1 MDQII
6 LENIGAFYYSLVGL
20 SLLVMSLR
28 PAFKNK
34 RFINI
39 PILYI
44 SVGALMAGIG
54 LPLLTPSGGEL
65 SVLIIERASE
75 LIVIISLA
83 GAGLAI
89 DVGTNWRRWIP
100 SWCLIGFAMPLT
112 VLAIFFLGWQVAGL
126 GIAASVLLGAALAPT
141 DPVLARAV
149 QVGGPGKKQD
159 GARVALTSEAG
170 LNDGLAFPFVW
181 LAIGLAGVAAVG
193 EFDWTKWVLY
203 DAIYRTAA
211 GILIGVVCG
220 WFITKVLFGPLGDA
234 TNERGNPLIVL
245 LSATFV
251 AYGFAEFVNGY
262 GFLSVF
268 VAARAGLVFAQ
279 NTSAE
284 PYEHMA
290 HNIADQFEAV
300 LMAIL
305 LLWFGAY
312 IASELWAQWT
322 WTDLAFAL
330 AIIFIIR
337 PVTAYASMIGTCGNW
352 RDRLKV
358 SFFGIRGMGSIFY
371 IAYAQSHAEIDGIEA
386 VWKIAGLTI
395 LLSIIIHGTLA
406 DHFMEIGQDDTG
418 ENEIREETA

>member
-6 LENIGAFYYSLVGL
+6 LENKGAFYYSLIGL
-20 SLLVMSLR
+20 SLLVMSIR

-44 SVGALMAGIG
+44 LVGVLMAKIG
-54 LPLLTPSGGEL
+54 LPLLTPSSGEL
-65 SVLIIERASE
+65 AVLVIERVSE
-75 LIVIISLA
+75 IIVIISLA

-100 SWCLIGFAMPLT
+100 SWCLIGIAMPLT
-112 VLAIFFLGWQVAGL
+112 ITAIFLLGWQVAGL
-126 GIAASVLLGAALAPT
+126 GIAASVLLGASLAPT

-181 LAIGLAGVAAVG
+181 LAIGLAGAASVA
-193 EFDWTKWVLY
+193 EFDWTQWVLY
-203 DAIYRTAA
+203 DALYRTTA
-211 GILIGVVCG
+211 GVLVGIGCG
-220 WFITKVLFGPLGDA
+220 WLATKVLFGPLGDA
-234 TNERGNPLIVL
+234 TNERGNPVIVL
-245 LSATFV
+245 LSATFI
-251 AYGFAEFVNGY
+251 AYGFAEFVHGY

-268 VAARAGLVFAQ
+268 VAARAGLVFSQ

-284 PYEHMA
+284 PYEHMT
-290 HNIADQFEAV
+290 HNSADQIEAV

-312 IASELWAQWT
+312 IGAELWSQWT
-322 WTDLAFAL
+322 WTDLLIAL
-330 AIIFIIR
+330 VILFIVR
-337 PVTAYASMIGTCGNW
+337 PVIAFASMIRTCGDW

-371 IAYAQSHAEIDGIEA
+371 IAYAQSHAQIDGIEA
-386 VWKIAGLTI
+386 VWRIAGLTI

-406 DHFMEIGQDDTG
+406 DHFMELG
-418 ENEIREETA
+418 EEKTA

>member
-6 LENIGAFYYSLVGL
+6 LENKGAFYYSLIGL
-20 SLLVMSLR
+20 SLLVMSTR

-44 SVGALMAGIG
+44 IVGALMAGIG
-54 LPLLTPSGGEL
+54 LPMVTPSGGAL

-89 DVGTNWRRWIP
+89 DVGTDWRRWIP
-100 SWCLIGFAMPLT
+100 SWCLIGIAMPLT
-112 VLAIFFLGWQVAGL
+112 ILAIFFLGWQVAGL

-181 LAIGLAGVAAVG
+181 LAIGLAGVVSVA
-193 EFDWTKWVLY
+193 EFDWARWVLY
-203 DAIYRTAA
+203 DALYRSAA
-211 GILIGVVCG
+211 GILIGIGCG

-234 TNERGNPLIVL
+234 TNERGNPLLVL

-279 NTSAE
+279 KW
-284 PYEHMA
+284 
-290 HNIADQFEAV
+290 V
-300 LMAIL
+300 
-305 LLWFGAY
+305 WR
-312 IASELWAQWT
+312 
-322 WTDLAFAL
+322 DLGIAL
-330 AIIFIIR
+330 AILFIIR
-337 PVTAYASMIGTCGNW
+337 PVIAYASMIRTCGNW

-371 IAYAQSHAEIDGIEA
+371 IAYAQSHADIEGIDD
-386 VWKIAGLTI
+386 VWRIAGLTI
-395 LLSIIIHGTLA
+395 LISIITHGTLA
-406 DHFMEIGQDDTG
+406 DHFMELGQTEMSDKTS
-418 ENEIREETA
+418 

>member
-6 LENIGAFYYSLVGL
+6 LENKGAFYYSLIGL
-20 SLLVMSLR
+20 SLMVMSVR
-28 PAFKNK
+28 PALKNK
-34 RFINI
+34 RFVNI
-39 PILYI
+39 PVLYI
-44 SVGALMAGIG
+44 LVGILMAGIG
-54 LPLLTPSGGEL
+54 LPIITPTSGEL
-65 SVLIIERASE
+65 AVHVIERVSE
-75 LIVIISLA
+75 IIVIISLA

-100 SWCLIGFAMPLT
+100 SWCLIGIAMPLT
-112 VLAIFFLGWQVAGL
+112 IASIFLLGWQIAGL
-126 GIAASVLLGAALAPT
+126 GIAASILLGASLAPT

-149 QVGGPGKKQD
+149 QVGGPGRKQD

-181 LAIGLAGVAAVG
+181 LAIGISGVVSLSD
-193 EFDWTKWVLY
+193 FDWTTWLLY

-211 GILIGVVCG
+211 GIIVGIGCG
-220 WFITKVLFGPLGDA
+220 WLVTKVLFSPLGDA
-234 TNERGNPLIVL
+234 TNERGNPVLVL

-251 AYGFAEFVNGY
+251 AYGFAEFVHGY

-268 VAARAGLVFAQ
+268 VAARANLVFAQ
-279 NTSAE
+279 NTTAE

-290 HNIADQFEAV
+290 HNSADQIEAV

-312 IASELWAQWT
+312 IGSELWTQWT
-322 WTDLAFAL
+322 WTDLGIAL
-330 AIIFIIR
+330 AIIFIVR
-337 PVTAYASMIGTCGNW
+337 PIIAFASMIKTCGDW

-371 IAYAQSHAEIDGIEA
+371 IAYAQNHAQIDGIDV
-386 VWKIAGLTI
+386 VWRIAGLTI
-395 LLSIIIHGTLA
+395 LLSVLIHGTFA
-406 DHFMEIGQDDTG
+406 DHFMEMGDEKLT
-418 ENEIREETA
+418 

>member
-6 LENIGAFYYSLVGL
+6 LENKGAFYYSLIGL
-20 SLLVMSLR
+20 SLLAMSIR
-28 PAFKNK
+28 PALQHK
-34 RFINI
+34 RFVNI
-39 PILYI
+39 PVLYLL
-44 SVGALMAGIG
+44 VGVLMARIG
-54 LPLLTPSGGEL
+54 LPLLTPSSGDL
-65 SVLIIERASE
+65 AVLVIERVSE
-75 LIVIISLA
+75 IIVIISLA

-100 SWCLIGFAMPLT
+100 SWCLIGIAMPLT
-112 VLAIFFLGWQVAGL
+112 IAAIFLLGWQIAGL
-126 GIAASVLLGAALAPT
+126 GIAASVLLGASLAPT

-181 LAIGLAGVAAVG
+181 LAIGLAGVVSISD
-193 EFDWTKWVLY
+193 FDWTTWVLY
-203 DAIYRTAA
+203 DAVYRTAA
-211 GILIGVVCG
+211 GIFVGIACG
-220 WFITKVLFGPLGDA
+220 WLTTKILFGPLGDA
-234 TNERGNPLIVL
+234 TNERGNPVIVL
-245 LSATFV
+245 LSATFI
-251 AYGFAEFVNGY
+251 AYGFAEFVHGY

-290 HNIADQFEAV
+290 HNSADQIEAV

-312 IASELWAQWT
+312 IGAELSSQWT
-322 WTDLAFAL
+322 WTDLAIAL
-330 AIIFIIR
+330 AILFIVR
-337 PVTAYASMIGTCGNW
+337 PVIAFASMIRTCGNW

-371 IAYAQSHAEIDGIEA
+371 IAFAQSHADIDGIEE
-386 VWKIAGLTI
+386 VWHIAGLTI

-406 DHFMEIGQDDTG
+406 DHFMELGDS
-418 ENEIREETA
+418 EWS

>member
-6 LENIGAFYYSLVGL
+6 LENMGAFYYSLIGL
-20 SLLVMSLR
+20 SLLVMSVR

-44 SVGALMAGIG
+44 LIGGLMAGIG
-54 LPLLTPSGGEL
+54 LPILTPSSGDL
-65 SVLIIERASE
+65 AVLVIERVSE
-75 LIVIISLA
+75 IIVIISLA

-100 SWCLIGFAMPLT
+100 SWCLIGIAMPLT
-112 VLAIFFLGWQVAGL
+112 IAAIFFLGWQVAGL
-126 GIAASVLLGAALAPT
+126 GIAASILLGASLAPT

-181 LAIGLAGVAAVG
+181 LAIGLAGVVSVSD
-193 EFDWTKWVLY
+193 FDWTQWVLY

-211 GILIGVVCG
+211 GVIIGIGCG
-220 WFITKVLFGPLGDA
+220 WFTTKVLFGPLGDA
-234 TNERGNPLIVL
+234 TNERGNPVIVL
-245 LSATFV
+245 LSATFI

-290 HNIADQFEAV
+290 HNSADQIEAV

-305 LLWFGAY
+305 LLWLGAY
-312 IASELWAQWT
+312 IGAELWAQWT
-322 WTDLAFAL
+322 WMDLAIAL
-330 AIIFIIR
+330 TILFIVR
-337 PVTAYASMIGTCGNW
+337 PVIAYASMIRTCGDW

-371 IAYAQSHAEIDGIEA
+371 IAYAQSHTEIDGIDA
-386 VWKIAGLTI
+386 VWRIAGLTI

-406 DHFMEIGQDDTG
+406 DHFMELGHKDT
-418 ENEIREETA
+418 TKSLT

>member
-6 LENIGAFYYSLVGL
+6 LENMGAFYYSLIGL
-20 SLLVMSLR
+20 SLLLMSLR

-39 PILYI
+39 PVFYIL
-44 SVGALMAGIG
+44 VGALAAQLD
-54 LPLLTPSGGEL
+54 LPLLTPSGGDFA
-65 SVLIIERASE
+65 VLVIERVSE
-75 LIVIISLA
+75 IIVIISLA

-100 SWCLIGFAMPLT
+100 SWCLIGIAMPLT
-112 VLAIFFLGWQVAGL
+112 IVAIFVLGWQVAGL

-149 QVGGPGKKQD
+149 QVGGPSKKQD

-181 LAIGLAGVAAVG
+181 LAIGLAGVVSIG
-193 EFDWTKWVLY
+193 EFDWAKWVLY
-203 DAIYRTAA
+203 DGLYRTAA
-211 GILIGVVCG
+211 GILIGVGTG
-220 WFITKVLFGPLGDA
+220 WFTTKVLFSPLGDA
-234 TNERGNPLIVL
+234 TNERGNPVIVL

-251 AYGFAEFVNGY
+251 AYGFAEFVHGY

-290 HNIADQFEAV
+290 HNSADQIEAV
-300 LMAIL
+300 LMAVL

-312 IASELWAQWT
+312 IGAELWTQWT
-322 WTDLAFAL
+322 WTDFAIAL
-330 AIIFIIR
+330 AILFIIR
-337 PVTAYASMIGTCGNW
+337 PIIAYASMLGTCGNW

-371 IAYAQSHAEIDGIEA
+371 IAYAQSHAEIDGIET

-395 LLSIIIHGTLA
+395 LLSIIVHGTLA
-406 DHFMEIGQDDTG
+406 DHFMEIGEDQSPHTSK
-418 ENEIREETA
+418 

>member
-6 LENIGAFYYSLVGL
+6 LENKGAFYYSLIGL
-20 SLLVMSLR
+20 SLLVMSVR
-28 PAFKNK
+28 PAFKNR
-34 RFINI
+34 RFVNI
-39 PILYI
+39 PVLYI
-44 SVGALMAGIG
+44 LVGMLMAGIG
-54 LPLLTPSGGEL
+54 LPLLTPSSGDL
-65 SVLIIERASE
+65 AVLVIERVSE
-75 LIVIISLA
+75 IIVIISLA

-100 SWCLIGFAMPLT
+100 SWCLIGIAMPLT
-112 VLAIFFLGWQVAGL
+112 IAAIFLLGWQIAGL

-149 QVGGPGKKQD
+149 QVGGPGRKQD

-181 LAIGLAGVAAVG
+181 LAIGLAGVVSVSD
-193 EFDWTKWVLY
+193 FDWTRWVLY
-203 DAIYRTAA
+203 DAFYRTVA
-211 GILIGVVCG
+211 GILVGIACG
-220 WFITKVLFGPLGDA
+220 WLTTKVLFGPLGDA
-234 TNERGNPLIVL
+234 TNERGNPVIVL
-245 LSATFV
+245 LSATFI

-290 HNIADQFEAV
+290 HNSADQIEAV

-312 IASELWAQWT
+312 IAAELWSQWT
-322 WTDLAFAL
+322 WTDLAIAL
-330 AIIFIIR
+330 AIIFIVR
-337 PVTAYASMIGTCGNW
+337 PVIAFVSMIRTCGNW

-371 IAYAQSHAEIDGIEA
+371 IAYAQSHADIEGIDA
-386 VWKIAGLTI
+386 VWRIAGLTI
-395 LLSIIIHGTLA
+395 LLSVVIHGTLA
-406 DHFMEIGQDDTG
+406 DHFMELG
-418 ENEIREETA
+418 EEKRA

>member
-1 MDQII
+1 MDAII
-6 LENIGAFYYSLVGL
+6 LENKTAFYYSLIGL
-20 SLLVMSLR
+20 SLLVMSIR
-28 PAFKNK
+28 PALKNK
-34 RFINI
+34 RFINV

-44 SVGALMAGIG
+44 LVGVLMAGIG
-54 LPLLTPSGGEL
+54 LPLITPSSGEL
-65 SVLIIERASE
+65 AVLVIERVSE
-75 LIVIISLA
+75 IIVIISLA

-100 SWCLIGFAMPLT
+100 SWCLIGIAMPLT
-112 VLAIFFLGWQVAGL
+112 IAAIFLLGWQVAGL

-181 LAIGLAGVAAVG
+181 LAIGLAGVASVSD
-193 EFDWTKWVLY
+193 FDWTQWVLY
-203 DAIYRTAA
+203 DAIYRTVA
-211 GILIGVVCG
+211 GILVGIACG
-220 WFITKVLFGPLGDA
+220 WLITKVLFGPLGDA
-234 TNERGNPLIVL
+234 TNERGNPVIVL
-245 LSATFV
+245 LSATFI
-251 AYGFAEFVNGY
+251 AYGFAEFVHGY

-290 HNIADQFEAV
+290 HNSADQIEAV

-312 IASELWAQWT
+312 IGAELWSQWT
-322 WTDLAFAL
+322 WTDLIITL
-330 AIIFIIR
+330 AIIFIVR
-337 PVTAYASMIGTCGNW
+337 PVIAFLSMIRTCGTW
-352 RDRLKV
+352 HDRLKV

-371 IAYAQSHAEIDGIEA
+371 IAYAQSHAEIEGIDA
-386 VWKIAGLTI
+386 VWRIAGLTI
-395 LLSIIIHGTLA
+395 LISILVHGTLA
-406 DHFMEIGQDDTG
+406 DHFMELG
-418 ENEIREETA
+418 ETSANEKTAS

>member
-6 LENIGAFYYSLVGL
+6 LENKGAFYYSLIGL
-20 SLLVMSLR
+20 SLLVMSTR

-44 SVGALMAGIG
+44 IVGALMAGIG
-54 LPLLTPSGGEL
+54 LPMVTPSGGAL

-89 DVGTNWRRWIP
+89 DVGTDWRRWIP
-100 SWCLIGFAMPLT
+100 SWCLIGIAMPLT
-112 VLAIFFLGWQVAGL
+112 ILAIFFLGWQVAGL

-181 LAIGLAGVAAVG
+181 LAIGLAGVVSMA
-193 EFDWTKWVLY
+193 EFDWARWVLY
-203 DAIYRTAA
+203 DALYRSAA
-211 GILIGVVCG
+211 GMLIGIGCG

-234 TNERGNPLIVL
+234 TNERGNPLLVL

-290 HNIADQFEAV
+290 HNIADQFESV
-300 LMAIL
+300 VMAIL

-312 IASELWAQWT
+312 IASELWSQWV
-322 WTDLAFAL
+322 WRDLGIAL
-330 AIIFIIR
+330 AILFIIR
-337 PVTAYASMIGTCGNW
+337 PVIAYASMIRTCGNW

-371 IAYAQSHAEIDGIEA
+371 IAYAQSHADIEGIDD
-386 VWKIAGLTI
+386 VWRIAGLTI
-395 LLSIIIHGTLA
+395 LISIITHGTLA
-406 DHFMEIGQDDTG
+406 DHFMELGQTEMSDKTS
-418 ENEIREETA
+418 

>member
-6 LENIGAFYYSLVGL
+6 LENKGAFYYSLIGL

-28 PAFKNK
+28 PAFENK

-39 PILYI
+39 PVLYI
-44 SVGALMAGIG
+44 LVGALAAQFD
-54 LPLLTPSGGEL
+54 LPLLTPSGGDL
-65 SVLIIERASE
+65 AVLIIERVSE
-75 LIVIISLA
+75 IIVIISLA

-100 SWCLIGFAMPLT
+100 SWCLIGIAMPLT
-112 VLAIFFLGWQVAGL
+112 ITAIFLLGWQVAGL

-149 QVGGPGKKQD
+149 QVGGPSKKQD

-181 LAIGLAGVAAVG
+181 LAIGLAGVVSIG

-203 DAIYRTAA
+203 DALYRTAA
-211 GILIGVVCG
+211 GILIGVGTG
-220 WFITKVLFGPLGDA
+220 WFTTKVLFSPLGDA
-234 TNERGNPLIVL
+234 TNERGNPVIVL

-251 AYGFAEFVNGY
+251 AYGFAEFVHGY

-290 HNIADQFEAV
+290 HNSADQIEAV

-312 IASELWAQWT
+312 IGAELWTQWT
-322 WTDLAFAL
+322 WTDLGIAL
-330 AIIFIIR
+330 AILFIIR
-337 PVTAYASMIGTCGNW
+337 PVIAYASMLGTCGNW

-371 IAYAQSHAEIDGIEA
+371 IAYAQSHAEINGIET
-386 VWKIAGLTI
+386 VWEIAGLTI
-395 LLSIIIHGTLA
+395 LLSIIIHGTVA
-406 DHFMEIGQDDTG
+406 DHFMDIGQ
-418 ENEIREETA
+418 NETPQKLI

>member
-6 LENIGAFYYSLVGL
+6 LEHKAAFYYSLIGL
-20 SLLVMSLR
+20 SLLVMSVR

-44 SVGALMAGIG
+44 LVGMLMAKIG
-54 LPLLTPSGGEL
+54 LPLLTPMGGDL
-65 SVLIIERASE
+65 AVLVIERVSE
-75 LIVIISLA
+75 IIVIISLA

-100 SWCLIGFAMPLT
+100 SWCLIGIAMPLT
-112 VLAIFFLGWQVAGL
+112 IAAIFLLGWQIAGL
-126 GIAASVLLGAALAPT
+126 SIAAAVLLGASLAPT

-181 LAIGLAGVAAVG
+181 LAIGLAGVASVS
-193 EFDWTKWVLY
+193 EFDWAQWLLY
-203 DAIYRTAA
+203 DAFYRTVA
-211 GILIGVVCG
+211 GILVGIFCG
-220 WFITKVLFGPLGDA
+220 WLTTKILFGPLGDA
-234 TNERGNPLIVL
+234 TNERGNPVIVL
-245 LSATFV
+245 LSATFI

-268 VAARAGLVFAQ
+268 VAARAGLIFSQ

-290 HNIADQFEAV
+290 HNSADQIEVV

-312 IASELWAQWT
+312 ISAELWPQWT
-322 WTDLAFAL
+322 WIDFAIAV
-330 AIIFIIR
+330 AIIFIVR
-337 PVTAYASMIGTCGNW
+337 PAIAFISMLRTCGDW

-371 IAYAQSHAEIDGIEA
+371 IAYAQSHAQIDGIEA
-386 VWKIAGLTI
+386 VWRIAGLTI
-395 LLSIIIHGTLA
+395 LLSVVIHGTLA
-406 DHFMEIGQDDTG
+406 DHFMELG
-418 ENEIREETA
+418 EEKKA

>member
-1 MDQII
+1 MDAII
-6 LENIGAFYYSLVGL
+6 LENKTAFYYSLIGL
-20 SLLVMSLR
+20 SLLVMSIR
-28 PAFKNK
+28 PALKNK
-34 RFINI
+34 RFINV

-44 SVGALMAGIG
+44 LVGMLMAGIG
-54 LPLLTPSGGEL
+54 LPLITPSSGDL
-65 SVLIIERASE
+65 AVLVIERVSE
-75 LIVIISLA
+75 IIVIISLA

-100 SWCLIGFAMPLT
+100 SWCLIGIAMPLT
-112 VLAIFFLGWQVAGL
+112 IAAIFLLGWQVAGL

-181 LAIGLAGVAAVG
+181 LAIGLAGVASVSD
-193 EFDWTKWVLY
+193 FDWTQWVLY
-203 DAIYRTAA
+203 DAIYRTVA
-211 GILIGVVCG
+211 GILVGIACG
-220 WFITKVLFGPLGDA
+220 WLITKVLFGPLGDA
-234 TNERGNPLIVL
+234 TNERGNPVIVL
-245 LSATFV
+245 LSATFI
-251 AYGFAEFVNGY
+251 AYGFAEFVHGY

-290 HNIADQFEAV
+290 HNSADQIEAV

-312 IASELWAQWT
+312 IGAELWSQWT
-322 WTDLAFAL
+322 WTDLIITL
-330 AIIFIIR
+330 AIIFIVR
-337 PVTAYASMIGTCGNW
+337 PVIAFLSMIRTCGTW
-352 RDRLKV
+352 HDRLKV

-371 IAYAQSHAEIDGIEA
+371 IAYAQSHAEIEGIDA
-386 VWKIAGLTI
+386 VWRIAGLTI
-395 LLSIIIHGTLA
+395 LISILVHGTLA
-406 DHFMEIGQDDTG
+406 DHFMELG
-418 ENEIREETA
+418 ETSANEKTAS

>member
-6 LENIGAFYYSLVGL
+6 LENKGAFYYSLIGL
-20 SLLVMSLR
+20 SLLVMSVR
-28 PAFKNK
+28 PALTHK

-44 SVGALMAGIG
+44 LVGILMAGIG

-65 SVLIIERASE
+65 AVLVIERVSE
-75 LIVIISLA
+75 IIVIISLA

-100 SWCLIGFAMPLT
+100 SWCLIAIAMPLT
-112 VLAIFFLGWQVAGL
+112 IGAIFLLGWQVAGL

-181 LAIGLAGVAAVG
+181 LAIGLAGVVSIG
-193 EFDWTKWVLY
+193 DFDWTGWVLY
-203 DAIYRTAA
+203 DAIYRTVA
-211 GILIGVVCG
+211 GIGVGIGCG
-220 WFITKVLFGPLGDA
+220 WITTKILFGPLGDA
-234 TNERGNPLIVL
+234 TNERGNPVIVL
-245 LSATFV
+245 LSATFI

-290 HNIADQFEAV
+290 HNSADQIEAV

-312 IASELWAQWT
+312 IGAELWAQWT
-322 WTDLAFAL
+322 WTDLAIAL
-330 AIIFIIR
+330 AILFIIR
-337 PVTAYASMIGTCGNW
+337 PVIAFAAMIRTCGNW

-371 IAYAQSHAEIDGIEA
+371 IAYAQSHAQIDGIEA
-386 VWKIAGLTI
+386 VWRIAGLTI
-395 LLSIIIHGTLA
+395 LISIIVHGTLA
-406 DHFMEIGQDDTG
+406 DHLMELGRDRQDK
-418 ENEIREETA
+418 ISP

>member
-6 LENIGAFYYSLVGL
+6 LENKGAFYYSLIGL
-20 SLLVMSLR
+20 SLLVMSVR

-34 RFINI
+34 RFVNI

-44 SVGALMAGIG
+44 LVGMLMAGIG
-54 LPLLTPSGGEL
+54 LPLLTPSSGDL
-65 SVLIIERASE
+65 AVLVIERVSE
-75 LIVIISLA
+75 IIVIISLA

-100 SWCLIGFAMPLT
+100 SWCLIGIAMPLT
-112 VLAIFFLGWQVAGL
+112 IAAIFLLGWQIAGL
-126 GIAASVLLGAALAPT
+126 GIAAAVLLGAALAPT

-181 LAIGLAGVAAVG
+181 LAIGLAGVASLG
-193 EFDWTKWVLY
+193 DFDWTRWVLY
-203 DAIYRTAA
+203 DAIYRTVA
-211 GILIGVVCG
+211 GILIGIACG
-220 WFITKVLFGPLGDA
+220 WLTTKILFGPLGDA
-234 TNERGNPLIVL
+234 TNERGNPVIVL
-245 LSATFV
+245 LSATFI

-279 NTSAE
+279 DTSAE

-290 HNIADQFEAV
+290 HNSADQIEAV

-312 IASELWAQWT
+312 IGAELWSQWT
-322 WTDLAFAL
+322 WTDLAIAI
-330 AIIFIIR
+330 AIIFIVR
-337 PVTAYASMIGTCGNW
+337 PVIAFASMIRTCGNW

-371 IAYAQSHAEIDGIEA
+371 IAYAQSHADIEGIDS
-386 VWKIAGLTI
+386 VWRIAGLTI
-395 LLSIIIHGTLA
+395 LLSVVIHGTLA
-406 DHFMEIGQDDTG
+406 DHFMELG
-418 ENEIREETA
+418 EEKAA

>member
-1 MDQII
+1 MDAII
-6 LENIGAFYYSLVGL
+6 LENKTAFYYSLIGL
-20 SLLVMSLR
+20 SLLVMSIR
-28 PAFKNK
+28 PALKNK
-34 RFINI
+34 RFINV

-44 SVGALMAGIG
+44 LVGVLMAGIG
-54 LPLLTPSGGEL
+54 LPLITPSSGEL
-65 SVLIIERASE
+65 AVLVIERVSE
-75 LIVIISLA
+75 IIVIISLA

-100 SWCLIGFAMPLT
+100 SWCLIGIAMPLT
-112 VLAIFFLGWQVAGL
+112 IAAIFLLGWQVAGL

-181 LAIGLAGVAAVG
+181 LAIGLAGVASVSD
-193 EFDWTKWVLY
+193 FDWTQWVLY
-203 DAIYRTAA
+203 DAIYRTVA
-211 GILIGVVCG
+211 GILVGIACG
-220 WFITKVLFGPLGDA
+220 WVVTKVLFGPLGDA
-234 TNERGNPLIVL
+234 TNERGNPVIVL
-245 LSATFV
+245 LSATFI

-268 VAARAGLVFAQ
+268 VSARAGLVFAQ

-290 HNIADQFEAV
+290 HNIADQIEAV

-312 IASELWAQWT
+312 IGAELWSQWT
-322 WTDLAFAL
+322 WTDLAIAL
-330 AIIFIIR
+330 AIIFLVRPIIAFLAMLR
-337 PVTAYASMIGTCGNW
+337 TCGGW

-371 IAYAQSHAEIDGIEA
+371 IAYAQSHAEIEGIDA
-386 VWKIAGLTI
+386 VWRIAGLTI
-395 LLSIIIHGTLA
+395 LISILVHGTLA
-406 DHFMEIGQDDTG
+406 DHFMELG
-418 ENEIREETA
+418 ETSANERTAS

>member
-1 MDQII
+1 MDAII
-6 LENIGAFYYSLVGL
+6 LENKTAFYYSLIGL
-20 SLLVMSLR
+20 SLLVMSIR
-28 PAFKNK
+28 PALKNK
-34 RFINI
+34 RFINV

-44 SVGALMAGIG
+44 LVGVLMAGIG
-54 LPLLTPSGGEL
+54 LPLITPSSGEL
-65 SVLIIERASE
+65 AVLVIERVSE
-75 LIVIISLA
+75 IIVIISLA

-100 SWCLIGFAMPLT
+100 SWCLIGIAMPLT
-112 VLAIFFLGWQVAGL
+112 IAAIFLLGWQVAGL

-181 LAIGLAGVAAVG
+181 LAIGLAGVVSVS
-193 EFDWTKWVLY
+193 EFNWTQWVLY
-203 DAIYRTAA
+203 DALYRTIA
-211 GILIGVVCG
+211 GIAVGVACG
-220 WFITKVLFGPLGDA
+220 WLITKVLFGPLGDA
-234 TNERGNPLIVL
+234 TNERGNPVIVL
-245 LSATFV
+245 LSATFI

-268 VAARAGLVFAQ
+268 VSARAGLVFAQ

-290 HNIADQFEAV
+290 HNIADQIEAV

-312 IASELWAQWT
+312 IGAELWSQWT
-322 WTDLAFAL
+322 WTDLAIAL
-330 AIIFIIR
+330 AIIFLVRPIIAFLAMLR
-337 PVTAYASMIGTCGNW
+337 TCGGW

-371 IAYAQSHAEIDGIEA
+371 IAYAQSHAEIEGIDA
-386 VWKIAGLTI
+386 VWRIAGLTI
-395 LLSIIIHGTLA
+395 LISILVHGTLA
-406 DHFMEIGQDDTG
+406 DHFMELG
-418 ENEIREETA
+418 ETSANEKTAS

>member
-6 LENIGAFYYSLVGL
+6 LENKGAFYYSLIGL
-20 SLLVMSLR
+20 SLMVMSIR

-44 SVGALMAGIG
+44 LVGALAAKIG
-54 LPLLTPSGGEL
+54 LPLLTPSGGDMA
-65 SVLIIERASE
+65 VLVIERISE
-75 LIVIISLA
+75 IIVIISLA

-89 DVGTNWRRWIP
+89 DVGTSWRRWIP
-100 SWCLIGFAMPLT
+100 SWCLIGIAMPLT
-112 VLAIFFLGWQVAGL
+112 IAAIFLLGWQVAGL

-181 LAIGLAGVAAVG
+181 LAIGLAGVVSVS
-193 EFDWTKWVLY
+193 EFDWTQWVLY
-203 DAIYRTAA
+203 DALYRTIA
-211 GILIGVVCG
+211 GIVVGVGVG
-220 WFITKVLFGPLGDA
+220 WLVTKVLFGPLGDA
-234 TNERGNPLIVL
+234 TNERGNPVIVL

-251 AYGFAEFVNGY
+251 AYGFAEFVHGY

-290 HNIADQFEAV
+290 HNSADQIEAV

-312 IASELWAQWT
+312 IGAELWAQWT
-322 WTDLAFAL
+322 STDLAIAL
-330 AIIFIIR
+330 AILFIIR
-337 PVTAYASMIGTCGNW
+337 PVIAYASMLGTCGNW

-386 VWKIAGLTI
+386 VWRIAGLTI

-406 DHFMEIGQDDTG
+406 DHFMELGP
-418 ENEIREETA
+418 EEQEEKTA

>member
-6 LENIGAFYYSLVGL
+6 LENKGAFYYSLIGL

-28 PAFKNK
+28 PAFKK
-34 RFINI
+34 KQFINI
-39 PILYI
+39 PVLYI
-44 SVGALMAGIG
+44 LVGIFMARIG
-54 LPLLTPSGGEL
+54 LPLLTPSSGDL
-65 SVLIIERASE
+65 AVLVIERVSE
-75 LIVIISLA
+75 IIVIISLA

-100 SWCLIGFAMPLT
+100 SWCLIGIAMPLT
-112 VLAIFFLGWQVAGL
+112 IAAIFLLGWQVAGL
-126 GIAASVLLGAALAPT
+126 GIAASVLLGASLAPT

-181 LAIGLAGVAAVG
+181 MAIGLAGAASVNA
-193 EFDWTKWVLY
+193 FDWTQWVLY

-211 GILIGVVCG
+211 GVLVGIACG
-220 WFITKVLFGPLGDA
+220 WVVTKVLFGPLGDA
-234 TNERGNPLIVL
+234 TNERGNPVIVL
-245 LSATFV
+245 LSATFI
-251 AYGFAEFVNGY
+251 AYGFAEFVHGY

-290 HNIADQFEAV
+290 HNIADQIEAV
-300 LMAIL
+300 LMAVL

-312 IASELWAQWT
+312 VGAELWSQWT
-322 WTDLAFAL
+322 WSDLGIAL
-330 AIIFIIR
+330 AILFIVR
-337 PVTAYASMIGTCGNW
+337 PIIAFASMIRTCGNW

-371 IAYAQSHAEIDGIEA
+371 IAFAQSHADIVGIDS
-386 VWKIAGLTI
+386 VWRIAGLTI
-395 LLSIIIHGTLA
+395 LLSVIVHGTLA
-406 DHFMEIGQDDTG
+406 DHFMELG
-418 ENEIREETA
+418 EETSA